1 MAVTPV
7 KLYGPTALTGS
18 AAALF
23 TAPANERYV
32 ILQGSALNTDTSG
45 RTLSIHVVRSGDSA
59 VDGNLVMDEEP
70 IAAHEALIL
79 TPLKGLVLEGGD
91 AIYGF
96 ADTTSLVNIVLSGY
110 KA

>member
-1 MAVTPV
+1 MAVTPKV
-7 KLYGPTALTGS
+7 LYGPTALTGS

-23 TAPANERYV
+23 TAGSLERFV
-32 ILQGSALNTDTSG
+32 VLQASVLNTDTSG
-45 RTLSIHVVRSGDSA
+45 RTFSIHVVRSGDAA

-91 AIYGF
+91 AIHGF

-110 KA
+110 QA